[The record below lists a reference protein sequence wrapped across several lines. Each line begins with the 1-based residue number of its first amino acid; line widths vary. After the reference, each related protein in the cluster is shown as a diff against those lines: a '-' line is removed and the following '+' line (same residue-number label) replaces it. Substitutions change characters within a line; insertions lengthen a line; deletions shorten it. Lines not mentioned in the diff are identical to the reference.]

1 MSLSKGFRGDE
12 TLLDVPLT
20 LTPVT
25 RVLVRAQKGDS
36 EGEAEGGGMWPQAKE
51 RLQPPEA
58 GRRAPLEFPQALLTS
73 RLQTPG
79 Q

>member
-36 EGEAEGGGMWPQAKE
+36 EGEAEGGGMWPQAKGHW
-51 RLQPPEA
+51 RPPEGGG
-58 GRRAPLEFPQALLTS
+58 GREGSPHPHPARALVCGL
-73 RLQTPG
+73 
-79 Q
+79 